1 MRAPSRRDRETHLLQ
16 DHWHT
21 WTTTEMW
28 EWGGGGPGGR
38 HPHIPSEKTGGP
50 SLGALEL
57 LAAAVHGFHQ
67 VPTLLAITSGVEA
80 RRPRAWCARLRRARA
95 GRDAQVRASSRA
107 ARPLARERV
116 RTAQYPW
123 YRHIVCSSPSARGVR
138 ERRVR
143 GRAPSWPQTRR
154 PTVACTRRAHGLS
167 GWGGG
172 AHALTGPRCTYDV
185 YPLLNIICRRL
196 QAWLTISQLAPC
208 A

>member
-107 ARPLARERV
+107 ARPLARERE
-116 RTAQYPW
+116 RTEHYPW
-123 YRHIVCSSPSARGVR
+123 YRHIVCFRAHQFGAAAQGGRRRGV
-138 ERRVR
+138 VAFLVMVVVA
-143 GRAPSWPQTRR
+143 GRAPRTSRCERTPRR
-154 PTVACTRRAHGLS
+154 RRRVSHPLECQRPHDAVAAARS
-167 GWGGG
+167 G
-172 AHALTGPRCTYDV
+172 R
-185 YPLLNIICRRL
+185 
-196 QAWLTISQLAPC
+196 
-208 A
+208 